1 MIQPITI
8 HDLCQNL
15 FDFYPN
21 VLLLLC
27 YIIPVKISSIN
38 YIKNNIRIDGTTY
51 YYIDWMMQ
59 SNIVA
64 TWSTTNFTH
73 SASFKLPY
81 NSDTGSSLLKNMDV
95 ELNLVTKLIQLV

>member
-1 MIQPITI
+1 
-8 HDLCQNL
+8 
-15 FDFYPN
+15 
-21 VLLLLC
+21 
-27 YIIPVKISSIN
+27 
-38 YIKNNIRIDGTTY
+38 
-51 YYIDWMMQ
+51 MMQ

-64 TWSTTNFTH
+64 TSSTTNFTY